1 MSEVMGSADYL
12 KGRKDGRYEQT
23 CNASEEII
31 EKAYEFM
38 AQDPRNVDEAKGI
51 FYIIEGMLFSLSIL
65 GAPKKDVYYLQKAS
79 IRYYIRHVLHE
90 N

>member
-1 MSEVMGSADYL
+1 MLEVMGSADYL

-31 EKAYEFM
+31 EKAYELM
-38 AQDPRNVDEAKGI
+38 AQDPRDVDEAKGI
-51 FYIIEGMLFSLSIL
+51 FYIIEGMWFSLSIL
-65 GAPKKDVYYLQKAS
+65 GAPMKDVNSLQKAS
-79 IRYYIRHVLHE
+79 NRYFIRHVLHD